1 MQIKSLE
8 PVVSWG
14 DLNNVDEIT
23 MMEKELT
30 ENEDV
35 KEGNEQETEPLP
47 DDYWLRYNDFD
58 N

>member
-1 MQIKSLE
+1 
-8 PVVSWG
+8 
-14 DLNNVDEIT
+14 VDEIT